1 MGRAQICCS
10 TSNSFLHKADVSVVT
25 GALGNELGLTL
36 QGFVVVVI
44 VFLDDIEDA

>member
-1 MGRAQICCS
+1 MGRTQICCP

-36 QGFVVVVI
+36 LGFVVVVV
-44 VFLDDIEDA
+44 VFLDGSEDA